1 MIRENHLFAAE
12 EEEMRK
18 RGRREKKGKEEEME
32 FGAHIARSE
41 AKTFMFSPKPTC
53 WMGYTG
59 GKRKE
64 GPLRRDAPKL
74 FPAFPFLA

>member
-1 MIRENHLFAAE
+1 
-12 EEEMRK
+12 MRK
-18 RGRREKKGKEEEME
+18 RGRREKKEKKEEEME

-74 FPAFPFLA
+74 SRRFPSLPDQIPAAT